1 MRASRID
8 HEFLEYGE
16 CGVLVFFFDD
26 DFELCNDIVV
36 ADSGFDIE
44 NDFCDFS

>member
-8 HEFLEYGE
+8 HELLEYGE
-16 CGVLVFFFDD
+16 CNVLVFFFDD

-36 ADSGFDIE
+36 ADASFDIE
-44 NDFCDFS
+44 NDFCEFS